1 MLMALHDILV
11 FLDQFAHSGVRLQAA
26 ADLAARHGARLI
38 GLRVEV
44 HPHVPGAIRSAIVAG
59 ALEAHAEAIRADTD
73 RIEAEFRAAAETRGV
88 ACEWWVVRD
97 GGIAQ
102 VTELAR
108 YANLTVTGQAAPD
121 AEEEFSGEELI
132 HELLL
137 GSGRPVL
144 VVPHAPLA
152 GDFGH
157 RIAVAWNGSRE
168 ASRAVADAMPLLR
181 HAERVAVLLA
191 KTVERPGTA
200 DLIHAHLARNGI
212 VADIQAIDAAASDHA
227 AGAVLLAE
235 ADAFGADLLVMG
247 GYGRSRMRELVLG
260 GATRHVLQHLPIPAL
275 MSH

>member
-1 MLMALHDILV
+1 MALHDVLV
-11 FLDQFAHSGVRLQAA
+11 FLDQFAHSAVRLDAA

-44 HPHVPGAIRSAIVAG
+44 HPRVPAAIRSAIVAG
-59 ALEAHAEAIRADTD
+59 ALEVHSDAVRADTV
-73 RIEAEFRAAAETRGV
+73 RIEEQFRAAAEGRGV
-88 ACEWWVVRD
+88 AHEWWVVRD
-97 GGIAQ
+97 GGIAK

-108 YANLTVTGQAAPD
+108 YANLTVIGQAAPD
-121 AEEEFSGEELI
+121 AEEEFSGETLI
-132 HELLL
+132 HELVL

-144 VVPHAPLA
+144 VVPHVPLA
-152 GDFGH
+152 GDFGR

-191 KTVERPGTA
+191 KGEGRTGMA
-200 DLIHAHLARNGI
+200 DLIRGHLARNGI
-212 VADIQAIDAAASDHA
+212 YAEILAVEAGASDHD
-227 AGAVLLAE
+227 AGTAVLAE
-235 ADAFGADLLVMG
+235 ADAFSADLLVMG
-247 GYGRSRMRELVLG
+247 AYGRSRVRELVLG

>member
-1 MLMALHDILV
+1 MALHDILV
-11 FLDQFAHSGVRLQAA
+11 FLDQFPHSGVRLDAA

-44 HPHVPGAIRSAIVAG
+44 HPHVPGAIRSAIVTS
-59 ALEAHAEAIRADTD
+59 ALEAHSEAIRADTS
-73 RIEAEFRAAAETRGV
+73 RIEAQFRAAAEARGV

-97 GGIAQ
+97 GGIAR

-121 AEEEFSGEELI
+121 AEEEFSGDDLI
-132 HELLL
+132 HELVL

-152 GDFGH
+152 ADFGH
-157 RIAVAWNGSRE
+157 RIAIAWNGSRE

-191 KTVERPGTA
+191 KSVERPGMA
-200 DLIHAHLARNGI
+200 DLIRGHLARNGI
-212 VADIQAIDAAASDHA
+212 FADVQALEAGASDHD
-227 AGAVLLAE
+227 AGAALLAE
-235 ADAFGADLLVMG
+235 ADAFEADLLVMG

>member
-1 MLMALHDILV
+1 MALHDILV
-11 FLDQFAHSGVRLQAA
+11 FLDQFPHSSVRLDAA

-44 HPHVPGAIRSAIVAG
+44 HPHVPGAIRSAIVTD
-59 ALEAHAEAIRADTD
+59 ALEAHSEAIRADTI
-73 RIEAEFRAAAETRGV
+73 RIEAQFRAAAEARGV

-97 GGIAQ
+97 GGIAR

-121 AEEEFSGEELI
+121 AEEEFSGEDLI
-132 HELLL
+132 HELVL

-152 GDFGH
+152 ADFGH
-157 RIAVAWNGSRE
+157 RIVIAWNGSRE

-212 VADIQAIDAAASDHA
+212 VADVQALEAGASDHD
-227 AGAVLLAE
+227 AGAALLAE
-235 ADAFGADLLVMG
+235 ADAFDADLLVMG